1 MLRRPKNSAPKIE
14 TGNRLKGNAGVV
26 ASLLAAIWVLLVP
39 ATGAAQEDENLYLLD
54 FHSDGYLLAESV
66 PGYETADTFLI
77 DFKLF
82 LKAVEFPIEQEG
94 QLWSG
99 WFLSEDRHFVWRM
112 DLGVIQL
119 ADSHGERVEQHEWLE
134 DFGETYVS
142 VESLARWFN
151 LDLDVDLR
159 QQILNIN
166 SSEPLPFQLWRER
179 MLAKYRY
186 RPGGRSDAEVIVPDQ
201 YHWATLP
208 LVDLTTNVVTQS
220 HSGGRTS
227 SGTAT
232 LAMGMD
238 LLKHSVIYT
247 GGVTRSK
254 DGGANN
260 STRRLTISRA
270 SATPDTPMF
279 AGVHSYILGDIYQG
293 IPNLVTNSQT
303 GRGFSIDRYPEGRSG
318 NLSLATIAG
327 DAPPGW
333 EVELY
338 RNGSLLDFATVGVD
352 GRYFFPNQ
360 DILFGE
366 NVFVA
371 KLYGPQGQTREDR
384 QTFWGGGTDLARDDY
399 DFSISHID
407 FDQFLLDGVPD
418 NVDGL
423 AASYATDFRYARA
436 LTDDLQLGTAYTRTG
451 LGTRERDG
459 TFTDSDYLT
468 LFGSAALGHG
478 VLLGEAVHQF
488 DAGAALSLEYLT
500 GFRGQQVSLAH
511 RAFNDYESPV
521 TIHREDISSLNE
533 IAVFGSFGGDNP
545 NAYTFRLTHRSR
557 DEGPSDWR
565 LFNQLSF
572 SLGRLYLTNDLE
584 HFVTSSSDTTTGRLR
599 LASRVKDVSVRGQLD
614 YNLTGSQPLRRVSV
628 STNWNMSAR
637 LNNNLTISKQLA
649 NDRTLH
655 LTNQLSIR
663 IRDYDL
669 TLNVS
674 TDFEDSWS
682 VGAGFNIAFGYDE
695 RRQEFITDNGG
706 LASTGRATMNLFIDD
721 NNDGIRNPGELPV
734 TWASYRD
741 QETVET
747 SPGVLPL
754 SAVPSGRPVLFDMQY
769 MTLDDAFLVPRARSY
784 ELQTHAGSDVR
795 IDVAVIMTGDIEGH
809 IFAGTANDAAVRGVI
824 VSLHDAEGREVAS
837 TRSEFDGFYS
847 FTGVP
852 SGDYEVRVSTNG
864 GQNEIAQSITL
875 DAEDG
880 YVVLER
886 IYIFE

>member
-1 MLRRPKNSAPKIE
+1 
-14 TGNRLKGNAGVV
+14 V
-26 ASLLAAIWVLLVP
+26 
-39 ATGAAQEDENLYLLD
+39 TGAQESPEFYLLD

-66 PGYETADTFLI
+66 PAYESGDTFLVN
-77 DFKLF
+77 FALF
-82 LKAVEFPIEQEG
+82 LEAVEFPIEKQG

-99 WFLSEDRHFVWRM
+99 WFFAEDRHFVWRM

-119 ADSHGERVEQHEWLE
+119 ADSHGERVEKHEWIE
-134 DFGETYVS
+134 DFEGTFVA
-142 VESLARWFN
+142 VESLERWFN
-151 LDLDVDLR
+151 LELNVDSR
-159 QQILNIN
+159 SQILNVN

-186 RPGGRSDAEVIVPDQ
+186 RPGGRSDADVIVPDQ

-208 LVDLTTNVVTQS
+208 LVDLSTHVLTQS
-220 HSGGRTS
+220 QGGGRNS
-227 SGTAT
+227 SGTAS

-238 LLKHSVIYT
+238 LLKHSFFYT
-247 GGVTRSK
+247 GGLSRSK
-254 DGGANN
+254 DGVANN
-260 STRRLTISRA
+260 STSRLTIGRA

-293 IPNLVTNSQT
+293 IPNLVSNSNT
-303 GRGFSIDRYPEGRSG
+303 GRGFSIDRYPAGRSG

-360 DILFGE
+360 DIPFGE

-384 QTFWGGGTDLARDDY
+384 QVFWGGGTDLARDDY

-407 FDQFLLDGVPD
+407 FDRYLLDGVPD
-418 NVDGL
+418 NIDAL
-423 AASYATDFRYARA
+423 AASSVTDFRYARA

-459 TFTDSDYLT
+459 TFTDEDYLT
-468 LFGSAALGHG
+468 LFGSAKLGPG

-488 DAGAALSLEYLT
+488 DAGAAWSLEYLT
-500 GFRGQQVSLAH
+500 AFKGQKINIAH
-511 RAFNDYESPV
+511 RAFSNYVSPA
-521 TIHREDISSLNE
+521 TIHREDLDSLNE
-533 IAVFGSFGGDNP
+533 ISVLGSLGSDKQY
-545 NAYTFRLTHRSR
+545 AYTFRFRHRSR
-557 DEGPSDWR
+557 TDGPSDWR
-565 LFNQLSF
+565 LFNQLNF
-572 SLGRLYLTNDLE
+572 RLGRLNVTNDLD
-584 HFVTSSSDTTTGRLR
+584 HFITSGPSTTNGRLR
-599 LASRVKDVSVRGQLD
+599 LASRIKGVSVRGQLD
-614 YNLTGSQPLRRVSV
+614 YRLTGEQPLRQIAV

-637 LNNNLTISKQLA
+637 LNNNFTLSKQLA
-649 NDRTLH
+649 NDRL
-655 LTNQLSIR
+655 LYFTNQLSIR

-674 TDFEDSWS
+674 SDFEDRWS
-682 VGAGFNIAFGYDE
+682 VGAGFNIAFGYDG

-721 NNDGIRNPGELPV
+721 DNDGIRDPDELPV

-741 QETVET
+741 QETLKT

-754 SAVPSGRPVLFDMQY
+754 MAVPSARPVLFDMQH

-784 ELQTHAGSDVR
+784 ELQTHAGSDVS
-795 IDVAVIMTGDIEGH
+795 IDVAVVMTGDIEGH
-809 IFAGTANDAAVRGVI
+809 IFAGSADDKAVRGVV

-852 SGDYEVRVSTNG
+852 GGDYEVRVSVNG
-864 GQNEIAQSITL
+864 GQSELVQPLSL
-875 DAEDG
+875 DPQDG
-880 YVVLER
+880 YVLLEK
-886 IYIFE
+886 IYVFE